1 VNGATGASGSSGT
14 SGTSGTTGTSGTSG
28 SSGTR
33 GTSGTS
39 GVNGATGAAGSSGT
53 SGTSGTTGTSG
64 TSGTSGTTGTSGT
77 SGTAGTSGLQGDA
90 GTSGTSGSSGVSGG
104 GGGSL
109 SIYDEGALVETSVV
123 GIDFQGSCINA
134 VDGASPG
141 EVIVTIGTQYLIA
154 SHSGAFIED
163 NSGAYWYGDK
173 DCGWDGCNLDA
184 NTKLTRESSDPI
196 AAGAVF
202 GGIPIPFDLLPG
214 DELTV
219 CGSAYL
225 SGGTSVPDNWD
236 LGVGVGYFR
245 CSDYTVLDDEFPVTS
260 LFTNAVGNSESQS
273 RIVCFN
279 FTHSIGD
286 TYPRCDTHLVLGFK
300 GIGITGAHTTGSG
313 VRFTYTLNVNR
324 GCS

>member
-28 SSGTR
+28 TSGTR

-39 GVNGATGAAGSSGT
+39 GVNGATGASGSSGT

-64 TSGTSGTTGTSGT
+64 TSGLTGGT
-77 SGTAGTSGLQGDA
+77 

-123 GIDFQGSCINA
+123 GIDFQGSCITA

-154 SHSGAFIED
+154 SHSGSFIED

-173 DCGWDGCNLDA
+173 DCGWDGCTLDA
-184 NTKLTRESSDPI
+184 STKLTRETVDPI
-196 AAGAVF
+196 PTGGVF

-214 DELTV
+214 DNLTV

-225 SGGTSVPDNWD
+225 SGGTTVPDGWD
-236 LGVGVGYFR
+236 LGVGMGYFR
-245 CSDYTVLDDEFPVTS
+245 CSDYNLIDDEFPVTG
-260 LFTNAVGNSESQS
+260 LFTDAAQNSEPQS
-273 RIVCFN
+273 RIVCFQ
-279 FTHSIGD
+279 FEYIIGD

-300 GIGITGAHTTGSG
+300 GIGITAANTTGSG

-324 GCS
+324 ACS